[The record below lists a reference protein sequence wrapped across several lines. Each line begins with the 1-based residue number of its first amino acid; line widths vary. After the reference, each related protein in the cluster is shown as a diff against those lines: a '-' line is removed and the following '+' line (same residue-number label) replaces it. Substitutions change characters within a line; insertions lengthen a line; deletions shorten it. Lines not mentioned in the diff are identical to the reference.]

1 MNAPRRWWPRRAHV
15 AAWLTGAAA
24 CGLLGVAGQAQART
38 VVVTL
43 GLTDSFPAPHVIVD
57 GSGRGYVTWTGDGSG
72 EPVEYC
78 RLTIS
83 PSACGSRQ
91 VFSHSAS
98 GDQSGDAGNSPV
110 FTASGAIAI
119 VDSRCC
125 LLSNQKFL
133 YTSSDGGR
141 SFGVPVPLASD
152 GASGMNGNVLDLP
165 PGALSAGSP
174 EQLITT
180 DAGAVTGGGSVQATG
195 LNASASDPGF
205 YQPPVAG
212 DGTVSESIARA
223 GSTLVVVY
231 TQPTS
236 PAGRVSWVKDSGGG
250 DPDASSSWSAPQSIS
265 PLPALDSH
273 AQLAGGPAGIFVAR
287 SVGRP
292 GDNEALV
299 VQRFTGTGWT
309 APVTISTSEQGGFGI
324 TETPTGRVYVAWS
337 DTSGRLHYRVAANRT
352 ATRFG
357 RAVNLRTGPER
368 VSSPSIA
375 VNGAGAGWITWTD
388 DTDHAFALVITP
400 RPKHTVLK
408 LSDGGRL
415 VLVTPG
421 GCIAPG
427 ARFTATLALTAAK
440 PEHRV
445 YLRVSRVGFSV
456 TAGGTTTVRRP
467 VFRAA
472 LTLPGSAHPGS
483 AVKVRAKAT
492 LVVAHGKGPA
502 KLLSTSLAVCP

>member
-1 MNAPRRWWPRRAHV
+1 MNARRRCWPGRARV
-15 AAWLTGAAA
+15 AAWLTGVAV
-24 CGLLGVAGQAQART
+24 CGLLAVAGQAQART
-38 VVVTL
+38 AVVTL
-43 GLTDSFPAPHVIVD
+43 GLADSFPAPHVIVD

-91 VFSHSAS
+91 AFSYPT
-98 GDQSGDAGNSPV
+98 GTQSEDAGNSPV
-110 FTASGAIAI
+110 FTASGAVA
-119 VDSRCC
+119 VEDSRCC

-133 YTSSDGGR
+133 YTSSNGGQ
-141 SFGVPVPLASD
+141 SFGAPVSLSTD
-152 GASGMNGNVLDLP
+152 GATGMTGNVLDLP

-195 LNASASDPGF
+195 LTASASDPGF
-205 YQPPVAG
+205 YQPPLAG
-212 DGTVSESIARA
+212 SGTLSESVARA

-231 TQPTS
+231 SQDTS
-236 PAGRVSWVKDSGGG
+236 PSGQVSWVKDSGGG
-250 DPDASSSWSAPQSIS
+250 DPDASSSWSAPQTIS

-287 SVGRP
+287 SVARP
-292 GDNEALV
+292 GDNEALA

-309 APVTISTSEQGGFGI
+309 APAIISTSEQGGFGI
-324 TETPTGRVYVAWS
+324 TETPTGRVYVVWS

-352 ATRFG
+352 STRFG

-375 VNGAGAGWITWTD
+375 VNAAGAGWITWTD
-388 DTDHAFALVITP
+388 ETDHTFALVITP

-421 GCIAPG
+421 GCVAPG
-427 ARFTATLALTAAK
+427 ARFTATLALTTAK

-445 YLRVSRVGFSV
+445 YLGVSSVGFSV
-456 TAGGTTTVRRP
+456 NAAGTTTVRRP
-467 VFRAA
+467 AFRAA
-472 LTLPGSAHPGS
+472 LTLPASAHPGS
-483 AVKVRAKAT
+483 AVKVRARAT
-492 LVVAHGKGPA
+492 LVVAHGRGPVR
-502 KLLSTSLAVCP
+502 LLGTSLAVCP

>member
-1 MNAPRRWWPRRAHV
+1 MKTRIRWWPGRARVV
-15 AAWLTGAAA
+15 AGLTGVAV
-24 CGLLGVAGQAQART
+24 CGLLGIAGQAQART
-38 VVVTL
+38 VVVKL
-43 GLTDSFPAPHVIVD
+43 GLANSFPAPHVTVD

-78 RLTIS
+78 RLTIG
-83 PSACGSRQ
+83 PSACGSRH
-91 VFSHSAS
+91 VFSQPGA
-98 GDQSGDAGNSPV
+98 GQSGDAGNSPV
-110 FTASGAIAI
+110 FTASGAVAI
-119 VDSRCC
+119 LDSRCC

-133 YTSSDGGR
+133 YTSSDGGQN
-141 SFGVPVPLASD
+141 FGAPVLLSTDDAT
-152 GASGMNGNVLDLP
+152 GMTGNVLDLP
-165 PGALSAGSP
+165 PGALAAGSP

-195 LNASASDPGF
+195 LTAPASDPGF

-212 DGTVSESIARA
+212 DGTLSESIARA

-236 PAGRVSWVKDSGGG
+236 PSGRVSWVKYSGGA
-250 DPDASSSWSAPQSIS
+250 DLDASSSWSAPQTIS

-287 SVGRP
+287 SIGRP
-292 GDNEALV
+292 GDNEALA

-309 APVTISTSEQGGFGI
+309 APVIISASEQGGFGI
-324 TETPTGRVYVAWS
+324 TETPAGRVYVAWS
-337 DTSGRLHYRVAANRT
+337 DTSGRLHYRIAVNRT

-357 RAVNLRTGPER
+357 RAVNLRTGPAR

-375 VNGAGAGWITWTD
+375 VNAAGAGWVTWTD
-388 DTDHAFALVITP
+388 ETDHTFALAITP

-427 ARFTATLALTAAK
+427 ARFTATLALAPAK
-440 PEHRV
+440 PEHRD

-456 TAGGTTTVRRP
+456 TAARTTSVRRP
-467 VFRAA
+467 AFRAA
-472 LTLPGSAHPGS
+472 LTLPGSARPGS
-483 AVKVRAKAT
+483 AVRVRAKVT
-492 LVVAHGKGPA
+492 LVVAHGREGA
-502 KLLSTSLAVCP
+502 KLLGTSLAVCP